1 MLTSTAISVHCVQS
15 LDRKEAN
22 CSSWL
27 QVTSSASQGFCPL
40 SAWVEPPN
48 SRIKIMDWI
57 ELSGIAWPSSPISPA
72 GRSSE
77 QWSRSRSTS
86 IWLSPASRDAF
97 QRESTVVGLVSHE
110 AWLKR
115 SMWVSHIDRGPGL
128 RLQRVLSSGASAASC
143 DHHLLVEVSWNGR
156 HLVDVNLLDLTRL
169 GASRVRRRIF
179 HLEINGNDLLST
191 AICHHLLLVGI
202 KKNGE
207 DQVTCNFS

>member
-27 QVTSSASQGFCPL
+27 QVTSSASQ
-40 SAWVEPPN
+40 
-48 SRIKIMDWI
+48 
-57 ELSGIAWPSSPISPA
+57 A

-179 HLEINGNDLLST
+179 HTFLRSVRCG
-191 AICHHLLLVGI
+191 LV
-202 KKNGE
+202 
-207 DQVTCNFS
+207 QRALAVA